1 MPGARPVRLFALLF
15 PVWCVEISA
24 TVCDA
29 QPYEVLDGYLTRAI
43 AEALIGDADELASFF
58 GIERTLVDR
67 ALRFLE
73 TIGHLHRAGDAVTLT
88 DLGAQSVRDG
98 HRYVL
103 KEDRQKLYFDSFTC
117 NPLPKTHYAGVTY
130 FAEANLTGTDRTKF
144 HTLVSLEPFRTEA
157 LTALLAR
164 SDRSDFNIP
173 DGLQDGTARSVH
185 TEWLPA

>member
-1 MPGARPVRLFALLF
+1 MTAPRTARAPIYPARRAIERATSMPGARPVRLFALLF

-29 QPYEVLDGYLTRAI
+29 QPYEVLDGYLT
-43 AEALIGDADELASFF
+43 L
-58 GIERTLVDR
+58 
-67 ALRFLE
+67 
-73 TIGHLHRAGDAVTLT
+73 
-88 DLGAQSVRDG
+88 RDG